1 METWPLAGLATACCF
16 DPAGAWFR
24 VSNSAPDLQPT
35 MNSADQPKTPDTGR
49 QLSRAPMGELMQRVE
64 RSRAELALR
73 QAVTQSIGD
82 LAQALEQ
89 AGQRE
94 DGTSRVGKEHDPGE
108 AATV

>member
-1 METWPLAGLATACCF
+1 
-16 DPAGAWFR
+16 
-24 VSNSAPDLQPT
+24 
-35 MNSADQPKTPDTGR
+35 
-49 QLSRAPMGELMQRVE
+49 MGELMQRVE